1 MYDGTGAATNADPA
15 GGGAV
20 SAPRAVAGK
29 PRIRKPR
36 AASTR
41 ADELPFMAALLS
53 ALSGLPGVRV
63 WRQNV
68 GTVKLGDGRFFHAGP
83 PRGAADIAGIVAPGG
98 WFLAIETKGSH
109 TRTTR
114 EQIAYAEMIGAAG
127 GIYLRLNA
135 KDGLEEAIAAVRV
148 VIEGRRERFALACA
162 AASAAL
168 LR

>member
-1 MYDGTGAATNADPA
+1 M
-15 GGGAV
+15 

-29 PRIRKPR
+29 PRIRKPRAVSTR

-109 TRTTR
+109 TRTTP

-135 KDGLEEAIAAVRV
+135 KDGIEEAITAVRV
-148 VIEGRRERFALACA
+148 VIEGRRAAYAKTAADAFEMDSIRRRERRL
-162 AASAAL
+162 SEHG
-168 LR
+168 

>member
-1 MYDGTGAATNADPA
+1 M
-15 GGGAV
+15 

-36 AASTR
+36 AVSTR

-109 TRTTR
+109 TRTTP

-135 KDGLEEAIAAVRV
+135 KDGIEEAITAVRV
-148 VIEGRRERFALACA
+148 VIEGRRQAAEKLAAEAFAKRAADRAERRL
-162 AASAAL
+162 SEHG
-168 LR
+168 

>member
-1 MYDGTGAATNADPA
+1 
-15 GGGAV
+15 
-20 SAPRAVAGK
+20 
-29 PRIRKPR
+29 
-36 AASTR
+36 
-41 ADELPFMAALLS
+41 MAALLS
-53 ALSGLPGVRV
+53 ALSRLPGVRA

-98 WFLAIETKGSH
+98 WALQIECKGDGGKRSADQVAWGELV
-109 TRTTR
+109 T
-114 EQIAYAEMIGAAG
+114 GAG
-127 GIYLRLNA
+127 GIYLCLHA
-135 KDGLEEAIAAVRV
+135 KDGVEEAITAVRV